1 MCILWFVQVC
11 RAPGDILERRQ
22 LCPRAGDLKTNLRYH
37 QTLNKDKAPLS
48 AYKKIIKW
56 TITSELLDLNWL
68 LATAQNFCLCTKLL
82 LFRHC
87 CQKVLADS
95 VQIVSFFHE
104 WNQLQGSEKSVQL
117 QLAPTL
123 RHQACGNVNFHHH
136 HASPFLPKPFPS
148 FYTSASFSFDTL
160 ALVEMS
166 QTGVGKEI
174 WSFVRKG
181 VVKVIFFPFSERI
194 ILFCFF
200 KFTRPIVCAPRA
212 SLSAEISYW
221 LGLILSWLGLESQRT
236 NI

>member
-1 MCILWFVQVC
+1 M
-11 RAPGDILERRQ
+11 
-22 LCPRAGDLKTNLRYH
+22 
-37 QTLNKDKAPLS
+37 
-48 AYKKIIKW
+48 
-56 TITSELLDLNWL
+56 
-68 LATAQNFCLCTKLL
+68 
-82 LFRHC
+82 
-87 CQKVLADS
+87 
-95 VQIVSFFHE
+95 QIVSFFHE

-212 SLSAEISYW
+212 SLSAEISY
-221 LGLILSWLGLESQRT
+221 
-236 NI
+236 